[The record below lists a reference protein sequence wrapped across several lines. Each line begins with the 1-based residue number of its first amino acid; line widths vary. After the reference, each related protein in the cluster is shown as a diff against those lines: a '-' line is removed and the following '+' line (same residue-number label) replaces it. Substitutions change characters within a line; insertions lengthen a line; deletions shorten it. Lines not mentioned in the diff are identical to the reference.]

1 MKNRDGM
8 PTQFQLRKITEGRQL
23 LGIKIPTPKTYREAE
38 NALKR
43 IKRALKTDPAKQPPK
58 PTAKPQAKAK
68 KTTPAKSSKKGR
80 IVSEETVTVK
90 IGANDIYKAVATEL
104 LCIIADLFAA
114 VNTSFD
120 SVLKDKA
127 DRIFFAS
134 RLLMPDEYAKAMK
147 NKKSPSPKK

>member
-1 MKNRDGM
+1 MKNRDGV

-43 IKRALKTDPAKQPPK
+43 IKRALKTDTAKQPPK
-58 PTAKPQAKAK
+58 PTAKPKAQAK
-68 KTTPAKSSKKGR
+68 KTVPAKKGR

-104 LCIIADLFAA
+104 LCIIADLFGA

-134 RLLMPDEYAKAMK
+134 RLLMPDEYEKAMK